1 MFVFFFEKSYEELYD
16 QGSMKLRLFN
26 QYAKKLIER
35 FPDLQIVIER
45 KLETIQRIWSE
56 FERHLINYLD
66 EDFDRI
72 VQG

>member
-1 MFVFFFEKSYEELYD
+1 LYD
-16 QGSMKLRLFN
+16 QGLMKLRLFN

-45 KLETIQRIWSE
+45 KLENIQTIWNE